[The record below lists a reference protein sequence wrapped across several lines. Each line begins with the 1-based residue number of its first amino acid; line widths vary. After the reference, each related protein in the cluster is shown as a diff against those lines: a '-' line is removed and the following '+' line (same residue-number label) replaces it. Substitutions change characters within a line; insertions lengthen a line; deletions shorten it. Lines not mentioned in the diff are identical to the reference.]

1 LTIIGYKKNM
11 TAAYR
16 SYLLRLWLESNDPPA
31 RRAILESS
39 TNGDRHGFAN
49 LPALFT
55 FLEQEAERLEE
66 ELHPPQK
73 KLPGSDMP

>member
-31 RRAILESS
+31 RRAILESPV
-39 TNGDRHGFAN
+39 NGERHGFTN

-55 FLEQEAERLEE
+55 FLEQEAERLEK
-66 ELHPPQK
+66 ELHPPQNE
-73 KLPGSDMP
+73 LPTRDLP